1 MDDYKTIDVEY
12 NNLNNWVES
21 KINDISII
29 KEKIKVFKKN
39 IIALKD
45 DISNIEEVPNGY
57 FGFLNKIM
65 KNFVKNITDT
75 FFQFDDL
82 IITPL
87 DNFLFSFKF
96 ATSKNINILLDIKNN
111 LTEEKQQ
118 LKNKRDL
125 YFNYIVNNEEENKE
139 KNKNIFMKILSGGN
153 EDVSKKKDENIFNK
167 SVEDNYEQIYQ
178 YELDKMNEAIDE
190 NNFKYNNIYN
200 EINAISGS
208 FNLTVKESLIK
219 FAKNISNVSK
229 NFNELS
235 SEIFEKIDSLKALKN
250 EEISKNINKLSKAE
264 NEPRFSKELKEK
276 KEIKKQPKNSKK
288 NLFNFFSSHN
298 SNTNNNEINMNI
310 IESEEKNEKNKLFIE
325 QISNKLLKKEE
336 IKYKDLNELLNILSI
351 SFTDNENPYT
361 NQFLK
366 NIKEYYNQRVISL
379 KNKNNFIHLSN
390 IMNHIFIKNKSNNKI
405 LNTIIEI
412 SQKIKHENDYLYKLI
427 SKKNEYFGT
436 KTFWLQLI
444 ENNLIN
450 DVNIYINNLLEKK
463 PEDENNNN
471 NINNTKNEI
480 IENKSDVKNFL
491 NKKVTNYKKL
501 NKPQK
506 NEIIIYSKKRICFVL
521 SKIIGEMCDFQVKEV
536 IISEIIRYFDDIFK
550 FDYNMKYFFKMKIIV
565 IKNMK
570 LKNQKKYFS
579 NKEQIL
585 NNKLILISNTSQF
598 FPIKKY
604 SSFLKLNKELYPKL
618 RKKIFLNIFS
628 EFNIPISSH
637 IKLWYEILEIKT
649 IKKKY
654 NYNKIKSEIFENNN
668 IKDISNI
675 FVIEKELHLL
685 KIIKNILI
693 I

>member
-219 FAKNISNVSK
+219 FAKNISNISK

-325 QISNKLLKKEE
+325 QISNKLMKKEE

-351 SFTDNENPYT
+351 LNSENENPYT

-521 SKIIGEMCDFQVKEV
+521 SKIIGEMCDFQVNEV
-536 IISEIIRYFDDIFK
+536 IISEI
-550 FDYNMKYFFKMKIIV
+550 
-565 IKNMK
+565 
-570 LKNQKKYFS
+570 
-579 NKEQIL
+579 
-585 NNKLILISNTSQF
+585 
-598 FPIKKY
+598 
-604 SSFLKLNKELYPKL
+604 
-618 RKKIFLNIFS
+618 
-628 EFNIPISSH
+628 
-637 IKLWYEILEIKT
+637 
-649 IKKKY
+649 
-654 NYNKIKSEIFENNN
+654 
-668 IKDISNI
+668 
-675 FVIEKELHLL
+675 
-685 KIIKNILI
+685 
-693 I
+693 